1 MLLYNV
7 TITVDQDVHEDW
19 LHWMQTVHIPAVMDT
34 GMFLSYRLSRLL
46 GHEHEDAEIFTVQ
59 YLVLD
64 VGHLRRY
71 QEEFAP
77 RLQADHT
84 QRYEGRFAAFRTI
97 MEVIT
102 LENNPSPSL

>member
-7 TITVDQDVHEDW
+7 TITVDRDVHEDW
-19 LHWMQTVHIPAVMDT
+19 LHWMQTVHIPAVMGT
-34 GMFLSYRLSRLL
+34 GMFRSYRLSRLL

-59 YLVLD
+59 YLVPD
-64 VGHLRRY
+64 IDHLRRY

-77 RLQADHT
+77 HLQADHQ

-102 LENNPSPSL
+102 LEST